1 MTAYRRVLVLGG
13 ARSGKSHVARM
24 LAEAASSTRIH
35 IATAEPLDDEMRM
48 RIEHHRFE
56 RDRLWQNREAPIDLV
71 AAIRAETGPG
81 RVVLVDCLTLWLS
94 NLLLAG
100 RDLDGETERLV
111 QVLGDAAGPL
121 LLVSNEVGGGIVPAS
136 RLGREFRDA
145 QGRLNRRTATASD
158 AVGLV
163 TAGCARLIKPAPR
176 LEIDLA

>member
-81 RVVLVDCLTLWLS
+81 RVSTVLALREQVD
-94 NLLLAG
+94 G
-100 RDLDGETERLV
+100 R
-111 QVLGDAAGPL
+111 
-121 LLVSNEVGGGIVPAS
+121 S
-136 RLGREFRDA
+136 GRY
-145 QGRLNRRTATASD
+145 GTA
-158 AVGLV
+158 V
-163 TAGCARLIKPAPR
+163 TAADGAAPT
-176 LEIDLA
+176 A